1 MMSSLYKVTVSAAQ
15 PHPGSYVAV
24 QHETNYRENP
34 RSCKSFVAPQQI
46 IAILASVAAH
56 MQNKKIK
63 ELEEQKKE
71 NQ

>member
-1 MMSSLYKVTVSAAQ
+1 MKKVDFIILIIYIVSLVVLYFFWGCRLDWIVTTVGA
-15 PHPGSYVAV
+15 
-24 QHETNYRENP
+24 
-34 RSCKSFVAPQQI
+34 I